1 MLALVLYTVA
11 VRSLG
16 AAQTGAFAA
25 LTPVFALVG
34 SATFLD
40 ETITFSKLF
49 GISLVALGVLLA
61 SGALCKQN

>member
-1 MLALVLYTVA
+1 MAILQGILIGVLALVLYTVA

-40 ETITFSKLF
+40 ETITFL
-49 GISLVALGVLLA
+49 
-61 SGALCKQN
+61 